1 MAPDFTWI
9 RRLTDCTE
17 LMDEVLPGDTIIE
30 LIGEGR
36 VLIEG
41 HHGVIE
47 YGEEKICVK
56 TRSMVVEIIGCNLKL
71 SNMTSNKLI
80 VTGEISSVQLQ
91 RGMAR

>member
-1 MAPDFTWI
+1 MAPDFSWI

-30 LIGEGR
+30 VIGEGR

-41 HHGVIE
+41 HHGVTE

-56 TRSMVVEIIGCNLKL
+56 TRLTVVEITGCNLKL

-91 RGMAR
+91 RGTVR